1 MKCCGCCGGGGVAEN
16 AIKVKEEDSCGPAL
30 EKDTGDAEDEPTD
43 IRFLEEIDSNSDDY
57 S

>member
-1 MKCCGCCGGGGVAEN
+1 MKRCGCCGGGGVAEN